1 MRIKRHAYR
10 RRRSVAQHVNFIVNK
25 GDATAED
32 IENLMS
38 KVRDNVREKTGVTLR
53 PEVRVVGKRKS
64 HV

>member
-10 RRRSVAQHVNFIVNK
+10 RAEVSRKHVNFIVNK

-38 KVRDNVREKTGVTLR
+38 KVRDTVREINMRYLR
-53 PEVRVVGKRKS
+53 RKCA
-64 HV
+64 